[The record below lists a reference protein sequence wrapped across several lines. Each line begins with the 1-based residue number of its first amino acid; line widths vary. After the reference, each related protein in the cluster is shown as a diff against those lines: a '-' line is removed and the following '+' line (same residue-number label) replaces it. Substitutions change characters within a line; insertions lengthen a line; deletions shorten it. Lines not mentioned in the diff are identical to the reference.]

1 MNNTVI
7 TSISALVFLVIGLFI
22 GKSNKQIEIQTVV
35 KTNII
40 YLESTPQY
48 QDDLHSRTR
57 LKEGQ
62 VILSTNEISISIFI
76 DDELKGYIDQ
86 DFIKTKIELEARRN
100 GFKINESK
108 YESDNEILYSV
119 NVFDQDALKAFIY
132 TTRFEFRRY
141 VKVDSNSG
149 KFFGLRSIFGKGNFG
164 LQLKKDIK
172 RTINDDLSQC
182 MEQFCNEAL
191 KSMKN
196 EN

>member
-1 MNNTVI
+1 MKNTII
-7 TSISALVFLVIGLFI
+7 TSVSALVFLVIGLFI

-35 KTNII
+35 KTNIL
-40 YLESTPQY
+40 YLNYTPPD
-48 QDDLHSRTR
+48 QDNLYSRTR

-62 VILSTNEISISIFI
+62 IILSTNEISTSIFI
-76 DDELKGYIDQ
+76 ADELKGYIDQ

-119 NVFDQDALKAFIY
+119 NVMDQDALKAFIY

-141 VKVDSNSG
+141 VKVDANSG
-149 KFFGLRSIFGKGNFG
+149 KFFGLRPIFGREYFG
-164 LQLKKDIK
+164 IQLKKDIK

-196 EN
+196 EM